1 MLLLTPEQTT
11 ELQAEV
17 RKLAQELVAKIVATE
32 IGPLKL
38 DLRKTVV
45 DLTTEA
51 SNIVTLT
58 DRRNREVGGIIN
70 QRLEPINKQLQ
81 THGERL
87 NETDKRIEKLFAA
100 VDVIKG
106 QATQAAKSVGCV
118 DAKLH
123 ILDGSDKAQA
133 AQLAEQAKSLAKIDG
148 VIKHS
153 EALERRI
160 DQLEIRAKM
169 RRHA

>member
-1 MLLLTPEQTT
+1 MQLLTPEQTT

-17 RKLAQELVAKIVATE
+17 HKLAQELVAKIVATE

-58 DRRNREVGGIIN
+58 DKRNREVGGIIN
-70 QRLEPINKQLQ
+70 QRLEPLTKRLQ
-81 THGERL
+81 DHAEDL
-87 NETDKRIEKLFAA
+87 SHHAERIEKLFAA

-106 QATQAAKSVGCV
+106 QAAQAAKSVGCV

-133 AQLAEQAKSLAKIDG
+133 AQLAEQAKSLTRIDG
-148 VIKHS
+148 IIKHS

-160 DQLEIRAKM
+160 DQLEIRCKV
-169 RRHA
+169 RRHS